1 MSYAQPVYKVDILDS
16 SLNYK
21 ATVRNLVKLNDAG
34 FFLSYTNRLSD
45 WGTAKFRI
53 GTDDPLLASEGDIL
67 QPFRYHVR
75 IKRSG
80 VVVWQG
86 VIVKNP
92 TRNKRYVEVVAY
104 TYLYLLSRTLIKHD
118 AADGQGAEN
127 FRTFNG
133 ATMASYINTLIT
145 EAKATMGAPLT
156 SLTAGTIDN
165 PTFPADFKDSAGTTL
180 SGTWTFS
187 PTFPLKV
194 DYRDFLYVLTLFAT
208 YANCD
213 FEITAGFA
221 LNFQSYIGNKQP
233 QMTFTYGVYGNIEDY
248 NAPLDGDAMANYL
261 QGVAADNQSLI
272 IHAEQSDNASIVQS
286 GRIDGVAGFGD
297 VKSVSLLNQRLRQQ
311 LNQVKTADPELHFY
325 ANDRAYPLGQYG
337 VGDTVHVKIRD
348 GVVNVDTDRRIVGI
362 DVEVHLSGKE
372 RIRIITNKPRADQ

>member
-1 MSYAQPVYKVDILDS
+1 MSYQVDILDS

-21 ATVRNLVKLNDAG
+21 ATVHNLAKLNDSG

-45 WGTAKFRI
+45 WGKARFRV
-53 GTDDPLLASEGDIL
+53 GKDDPLLASEGDIL

-75 IKRSG
+75 IKRFG
-80 VVVWQG
+80 VTVWQG

-92 TRNKRYVEVVAY
+92 SRNKRFIEVEAY

-133 ATMASYINTLIT
+133 ATMASYISTLVT
-145 EAKATMGAPLT
+145 EAKTTMGAPLG
-156 SLTAGTIDN
+156 SLTVGTVTN

-187 PTFPLKV
+187 STFPLKV
-194 DYRDFLYVLTLFAT
+194 DYRDFLYVLNLFAA
-208 YANCD
+208 YSNSD
-213 FEITAGFA
+213 FEITTSFA
-221 LNFQSYIGNKQP
+221 LNFGYIGNKQP
-233 QMTFTYGVYGNIEDY
+233 NMVFTYGAYGNIEDY

-261 QGVAADNQSLI
+261 QGVAADNANLI

-286 GRIDGVAGFGD
+286 GRIDGVAAFGD
-297 VKSVSLLNQRLRQQ
+297 VKTTSLLQQRLRQQ
-311 LNQVKTADPELHFY
+311 LTQVKTPDPELNFY
-325 ANDRAYPLGQYG
+325 VNDRAYPLGQYA
-337 VGDTVHVKIRD
+337 VGDTVTVQIAD
-348 GVVNVDTDRRIVGI
+348 GAVNTDGARRIVGI

-372 RIRIITNKPRADQ
+372 RIRILTNKPEVT